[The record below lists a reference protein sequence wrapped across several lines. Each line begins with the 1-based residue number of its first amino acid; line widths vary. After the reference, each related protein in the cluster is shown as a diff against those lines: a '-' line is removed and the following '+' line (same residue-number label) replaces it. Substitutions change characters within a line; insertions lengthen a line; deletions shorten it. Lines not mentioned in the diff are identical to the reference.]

1 MEYRYFGTT
10 GMRVSAIGLGC
21 NPFGNEVDPAGAEA
35 IVNQAIDLGVTYFD
49 TADSYFD
56 GRSEDYLGRA
66 LRGKR
71 DRVIV
76 ATKVGNATGSG
87 PNDTGTSR
95 RHLMDAVEASLRR
108 LQTDYIDVYQIHSP
122 DRHTPVEETMR
133 ALDDLVRQGK
143 VRYIGCSNYFEWEVC
158 EAIWTAREHHLST
171 FVSCQEFYNLLYR
184 DAEKRMVPFCQK
196 YGLALIPYFP
206 LAGAMLSGTYR
217 HNAEPPAGS
226 RGAIRPSFKRW
237 DSERNWAVQEQ
248 LASFAERRGCSLPE
262 LAVAWL
268 LTRPMLCTVI
278 AGADRAEHIAA
289 NVKALD
295 LHLSEQDLE
304 EIDAITLVDEDRTIA
319 PVLSAS
325 RPARGRR

>member
-10 GMRVSAIGLGC
+10 GLQVSAIGVGC
-21 NPFGNEVDPAGAEA
+21 NPFGNEVDADAAEA
-35 IVNQAIDLGVTYFD
+35 IVNRALDRGITYFD

-56 GRSEDYLGRA
+56 GRSEEYLGRA
-66 LRGKR
+66 LKGKR
-71 DRVIV
+71 HLTIV
-76 ATKVGNATGSG
+76 ATKVGNATGPG

-95 RHLMDAVEASLRR
+95 RHLMNAVEASLRR
-108 LQTDYIDVYQIHSP
+108 LQTDYIDIYQIHSP

-158 EAIWTAREHHLST
+158 EAIWTARLHHLT
-171 FVSCQEFYNLLYR
+171 PFVSCQEFYNLLYR
-184 DAEKRMVPFCQK
+184 DAEKRMLPFCQK
-196 YGLALIPYFP
+196 YGLAVIPYFP

-217 HNAEPPAGS
+217 RAAAPPSGS

-248 LASFAERRGCSLPE
+248 LAKFAADHGCSLPQ
-262 LAVAWL
+262 LAIAWL

-278 AGADRAEHIAA
+278 AGADRAEHIED
-289 NVKALD
+289 NVGALGVRLTEAD
-295 LHLSEQDLE
+295 LA
-304 EIDAITLVDEDRTIA
+304 EIDRITLVEEDRTVA
-319 PVLSAS
+319 PVL
-325 RPARGRR
+325 RPQR